1 MSTQSPM
8 ADNEAGADRLGG
20 TVIIGGDM
28 PVHRLGF
35 GAMRLCGPGVWG
47 EPADPAQSK
56 GVLKRVLELGITLI
70 DRPTLTDRRSTNVSS
85 RARFIPIPRRSSS
98 QPRAV

>member
-8 ADNEAGADRLGG
+8 ADNEAGAERLGG

-47 EPADPAQSK
+47 EPADPAQARR
-56 GVLKRVLELGITLI
+56 VLKRVHELGITLI
-70 DRPTLTDRRSTNVSS
+70 DTADATDRRSTSVSS
-85 RARFIPIPRRSSS
+85 RKRFIPIPRRSSS
-98 QPRAV
+98 RRRAV

>member
-1 MSTQSPM
+1 M

-47 EPADPAQSK
+47 EPADAARAK
-56 GVLKRVLELGITLI
+56 GVNRAGFLGG
-70 DRPTLTDRRSTNVSS
+70 
-85 RARFIPIPRRSSS
+85 RF
-98 QPRAV
+98 V